1 MRMFV
6 RCDAMTQRVGNVGS
20 ARRRIRLAG
29 LLLARKI
36 AAPSRI
42 RNGVA
47 LLRLARY
54 AVATWLPARLSPTR
68 CSPSGEMNRPL
79 FDPEHLRIAAELR
92 ANAWR

>member
-6 RCDAMTQRVGNVGS
+6 RCDATTQRVGNVGN
-20 ARRRIRLAG
+20 AHRRIRLTG

-36 AAPSRI
+36 AAPRRI
-42 RNGVA
+42 TNGVA

-79 FDPEHLRIAAELR
+79 FDPKHLRIAAKVR
-92 ANAWR
+92 ATA